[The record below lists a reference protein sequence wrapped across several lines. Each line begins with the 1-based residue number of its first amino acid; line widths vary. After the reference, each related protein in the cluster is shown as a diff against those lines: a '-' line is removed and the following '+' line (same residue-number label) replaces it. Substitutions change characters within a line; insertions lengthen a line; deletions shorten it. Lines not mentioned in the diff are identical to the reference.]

1 VSAATLVSSMIMP
14 MRVHSGAMRSLV
26 SCSMQTT
33 TFRGGQEVQ
42 TQLFLG
48 RTFHSTSFA
57 ARALVAAQQ
66 TKASQVQAMLQRGDG
81 VTLGDIV
88 AATGW
93 LPHTAR
99 AALTGL
105 CKKGHAVTSEAR
117 WGSAISYSYG
127 RCPVR
132 S

>member
-66 TKASQVQAMLQRGDG
+66 TKASQVQAMLQRGD
-81 VTLGDIV
+81 LV
-88 AATGW
+88 AVTGW
-93 LPHTAR
+93 VPHTTR

-105 CKKGHAVTSEAR
+105 RKKGHAVTSEKLDGVRRYRIPIAD
-117 WGSAISYSYG
+117 A